1 MIKSGLFLLL
11 GLIGGTSIAQIK
23 KQFSVESN
31 EGCHAVKLQ
40 LKSKTGNCFIRSTQN
55 SELLAVYSNQNLEEY
70 NHNFSNEIK
79 DKTCMVKLALEQEA
93 QQGVGKSIS
102 YQVFGKGEKVSDK
115 FWKVYLTESM
125 PYFLD
130 LDYGL
135 GNANIDLSGL
145 SIQKLKIKTASAD
158 VNINY
163 ASGLENKTDM
173 DTFYVKVDLGSV
185 NARQLNL
192 SRAKVV
198 VADVGFG
205 NILLDFGQRS
215 ISTQKVIGS
224 VGAGNLI
231 VHLPSNETPVLV
243 TINDSWLCSLNL
255 CKSLKKIGENKFAN
269 DAYTKNSKNAL
280 SFDLDVSMGK
290 IVFKESHQMLD
301 TSR

>member
-1 MIKSGLFLLL
+1 MIKSGLFIFL

-31 EGCHAVKLQ
+31 EGCQSVKLQ

-55 SELLAVYSNQNLEEY
+55 PELLAVYSNQNLEEY
-70 NHNFSNEIK
+70 NHNFSNEVK

-93 QQGVGKSIS
+93 EQGVGKSIS
-102 YQVFGKGEKVSDK
+102 YQVFGRGERPMDK

-145 SIQKLKIKTASAD
+145 SIQKLKVKTASAD

-163 ASGLENKTDM
+163 GSGLENKVNM
-173 DTFYVKVDLGSV
+173 DTFFVKVDMGSV

-205 NILLDFGQRS
+205 NMLLDFDQKAITTQR
-215 ISTQKVIGS
+215 VIGS

-231 VHLPSNETPVLV
+231 IRLPSEDTPVVV
-243 TINDSWLCSLNL
+243 TINDSWLCSINL

-269 DAYTKNSKNAL
+269 EAYNKSTKGAL
-280 SFDLDVSMGK
+280 TFDLDVSMGK
-290 IVFKESHQMLD
+290 IVFKEP
-301 TSR
+301 R

>member
-1 MIKSGLFLLL
+1 MIKSGLFIFL

-31 EGCHAVKLQ
+31 EGCQSVKLQ

-55 SELLAVYSNQNLEEY
+55 EELLAVYSNQNLEEY
-70 NHNFSNEIK
+70 NHNFSTEIK

-93 QQGVGKSIS
+93 EQGVGKSIS
-102 YQVFGKGEKVSDK
+102 YQVFGRSEKSSDK
-115 FWKVYLTESM
+115 FWKVYLTELM

-163 ASGLENKTDM
+163 GSGLENKMNM
-173 DTFYVKVDLGSV
+173 DTFFVKIDMGSV

-205 NILLDFGQRS
+205 NMLLDFDQKAITTQR
-215 ISTQKVIGS
+215 VIGS

-231 VHLPSNETPVLV
+231 IGLPSEDTPVVV
-243 TINDSWLCSLNL
+243 TINDSWLCSINL

-269 DAYTKNSKNAL
+269 EAYNKSTKGAL

-290 IVFKESHQMLD
+290 IVFKEP
-301 TSR
+301 R

>member
-1 MIKSGLFLLL
+1 MIKSGLFIFL

-31 EGCHAVKLQ
+31 EGCQSVKLQ

-55 SELLAVYSNQNLEEY
+55 PELLAVYSNQNLEEY
-70 NHNFSNEIK
+70 NHNFSNEVK
-79 DKTCMVKLALEQEA
+79 DKACMVKLALEQEA
-93 QQGVGKSIS
+93 EQGVGKSIS
-102 YQVFGKGEKVSDK
+102 YQVFGRGERPMDK

-145 SIQKLKIKTASAD
+145 SIQKLKVKTASAD

-163 ASGLENKTDM
+163 GSGLENKVNM
-173 DTFYVKVDLGSV
+173 DTFFVKVDMGSV

-205 NILLDFGQRS
+205 NMLLDFDQKAITTQR
-215 ISTQKVIGS
+215 VIGS

-231 VHLPSNETPVLV
+231 IRLPSEDTPVVV
-243 TINDSWLCSLNL
+243 TINDSWLCSINL

-269 DAYTKNSKNAL
+269 EAYNKSTKGAL
-280 SFDLDVSMGK
+280 TFDLDVSMGK
-290 IVFKESHQMLD
+290 IVFKEP
-301 TSR
+301 R

>member
-1 MIKSGLFLLL
+1 MGMVKSGLFIFL

-31 EGCHAVKLQ
+31 EGCQSVKLQ

-55 SELLAVYSNQNLEEY
+55 AELLAVYSNQNLEEY

-93 QQGVGKSIS
+93 EQGVGKSIS
-102 YQVFGKGEKVSDK
+102 YQVFGRGERPMDK

-145 SIQKLKIKTASAD
+145 SIQKLKVKTASAD

-163 ASGLENKTDM
+163 GSGLENKVNM
-173 DTFYVKVDLGSV
+173 DTFFVKVDMGSV

-205 NILLDFGQRS
+205 NMLLDFDQKAITTQR
-215 ISTQKVIGS
+215 VIGS

-231 VHLPSNETPVLV
+231 IRLPSEATPVVV
-243 TINDSWLCSLNL
+243 TINDSWLCSINL

-269 DAYTKNSKNAL
+269 EAYTKNPKDAL
-280 SFDLDVSMGK
+280 TFDLDVSMGK
-290 IVFKESHQMLD
+290 IVFKESH
-301 TSR
+301 

>member
-1 MIKSGLFLLL
+1 MIKSGLFIFF

-31 EGCHAVKLQ
+31 EGCQSVKLQ

-55 SELLAVYSNQNLEEY
+55 PELLAVYSNQNLEEY
-70 NHNFSNEIK
+70 NHNFSNEVK

-93 QQGVGKSIS
+93 EQGVGKSIS
-102 YQVFGKGEKVSDK
+102 YQVFGRGERPMDK

-145 SIQKLKIKTASAD
+145 SIQKLKVKTASAD

-163 ASGLENKTDM
+163 GSGLENKVNM
-173 DTFYVKVDLGSV
+173 DTFFVKVDMGSV

-205 NILLDFGQRS
+205 NMLLDFDQKAITTQR
-215 ISTQKVIGS
+215 VIGS

-231 VHLPSNETPVLV
+231 IRLPSEDTPVVV
-243 TINDSWLCSLNL
+243 TINDSWLCSINL

-269 DAYTKNSKNAL
+269 EAYNKSTKGAL
-280 SFDLDVSMGK
+280 TFDLDVSMGK
-290 IVFKESHQMLD
+290 IVFKEP
-301 TSR
+301 R

>member
-1 MIKSGLFLLL
+1 MIKSGLLIFL

-31 EGCHAVKLQ
+31 EGCQSVKLQ

-55 SELLAVYSNQNLEEY
+55 EELLAVYSNQNLEEY
-70 NHNFSNEIK
+70 NHNFSTEIK

-93 QQGVGKSIS
+93 EQGVGKSIS
-102 YQVFGKGEKVSDK
+102 YQVFGRSEKSSDK

-163 ASGLENKTDM
+163 GSGLENKMNM
-173 DTFYVKVDLGSV
+173 DTFFVKIDMGSV

-205 NILLDFGQRS
+205 NMLLDFDQKAITTQR
-215 ISTQKVIGS
+215 VIGS

-231 VHLPSNETPVLV
+231 IGLPSEDTPVVV
-243 TINDSWLCSLNL
+243 TINDSWLCSINL

-269 DAYTKNSKNAL
+269 EAYNKSTKGAL

-290 IVFKESHQMLD
+290 IVFKEP
-301 TSR
+301 R